1 MYRLVW
7 EFEAKPEALAE
18 FEDVYGP
25 EGRWVSFFRQSP
37 DYVASELFVS
47 VTHPHRFVTVDTWR
61 SRSTYESFRKTHAQ
75 EYAALDEWCE
85 RLTAH
90 ERTLGVTDDGR

>member
-7 EFEAKPEALAE
+7 EFTAKPETLPE
-18 FEDVYGP
+18 FEEVYGP
-25 EGRWVSFFRQSP
+25 EGRWVAFFKQSP
-37 DYVASELFVS
+37 DYVGTELFVS
-47 VTHPHRFVTVDTWR
+47 VTHPHRFVTVDTWKNR
-61 SRSTYESFRKTHAQ
+61 SAYENFRKTHAQ
-75 EYAALDEWCE
+75 EYAALDEWCK